1 MLTIAAKTSNNVAI
15 LSLNGRIVTSET
27 ETLRNAV
34 LSQAAGTTLI
44 LDLSNVTTVD
54 AHGLGVLLDLRQKSM
69 ANGNRFKLMNVS
81 HPLSQVFEIT
91 RLNTVFEMTS
101 KVEYLPLVSRARHAP
116 VAA

>member
-1 MLTIAAKTSNNVAI
+1 MLKIAAKNLDNVAI
-15 LSLNGRIVTSET
+15 LSLHGRIVTAET

-34 LSQAAGTTLI
+34 LSQAANTTVI
-44 LDLSNVTTVD
+44 LDLSQVTAVD
-54 AHGLGVLLDLRQKSM
+54 AHGLGVLLDLRQRSLAK
-69 ANGNRFKLMNVS
+69 GIRFKLMNVS

-101 KVEYLPLVSRARHAP
+101 KVEYIPLVSRCHAP

>member
-1 MLTIAAKTSNNVAI
+1 MLKIAAKNLDNVAI
-15 LSLNGRIVTSET
+15 LSLNGRIVTAET
-27 ETLRNAV
+27 EALRNAV

-44 LDLSNVTTVD
+44 LDLSNVTAVD
-54 AHGLGVLLDLRQKSM
+54 AHGLGVLLDLRQRSM
-69 ANGNRFKLMNVS
+69 ANGSRFKLLNVS

-101 KVEYLPLVSRARHAP
+101 KVEYVPLVSRGCHAP

>member
-1 MLTIAAKTSNNVAI
+1 MLKIAAKNLDNVAI
-15 LSLNGRIVTSET
+15 LSLMGRIVTAET
-27 ETLRNAV
+27 EDLRNAV

-54 AHGLGVLLDLRQKSM
+54 AHGLGVLLDLRQKSL

-81 HPLSQVFEIT
+81 QPLSQVFEIT
-91 RLNTVFEMTS
+91 RLNTVFEMTA
-101 KVEYLPLVSRARHAP
+101 KVEYIPVVSRGRHAP